1 MKNNDNRIR
10 QAFEAVTPDV
20 LDSVLRDLDEQKGT
34 GFIMTQN
41 KNNNWVKRI
50 SGIAAAVVILA
61 GAGISANA
69 YRVSNT
75 VASTVALDV
84 NPSVEI
90 KVNAKEKVLSVDALN
105 EDGKNIIGDM
115 DFKGSDIDL
124 AVNALI
130 GSMLKNGYLNEL
142 TNSILVS
149 VDNNDP
155 EKSAA
160 LRQRIADE
168 ISVILNNDAFS
179 ASVLSQTLTHD
190 AAVDEIASANDI
202 STGKAQLI
210 HQITRQNTFYSADDL
225 AAMSINELNLISM
238 SGGLKLENVS
248 ADGTASAK
256 AYIGEEAAK
265 QAALAHAGVE
275 ESAIT
280 HYEIELDM
288 ELGVMVYDVEFDA
301 DGIEYDYDIG
311 AENGEVVK
319 YDNKRDD
326 DSPKADSNSGGFT
339 ASLVIGEE
347 AAKQAAYTH
356 AGVNAEDV
364 LHVRAELDR
373 ERGITIYEVEFRT
386 AEYEYEYDINA
397 TTAEVVKYERESED
411 SVQQLMNYI
420 HEVNGLINEKRQEQ
434 TQEILNKAD
443 AYFTESEV
451 LLTALTHANVNA
463 DAAYDVSV
471 ELDKEHG
478 KAVYEVEFK
487 ADGYEYEYEI
497 DASTGDVLKF
507 DKELDD

>member
-1 MKNNDNRIR
+1 MKNNNDNRIR
-10 QAFEAVTPDV
+10 QAFEALTPDV

-41 KNNNWVKRI
+41 RKNIWVKRV

-61 GAGISANA
+61 GAGIFANA

-75 VASTVALDV
+75 VSSTVALDV

-105 EDGKNIIGDM
+105 EDGKTIIGDM

-160 LRQRIADE
+160 LRQRMADE
-168 ISVILNNDAFS
+168 ISVILNTDTFS
-179 ASVLSQTLTHD
+179 GSVLSQTISHNT
-190 AAVDEIASANDI
+190 AVDEIASANDI

-210 HQITRQNTFYSADDL
+210 HQITQQNTWYSAEDL
-225 AAMSINELNLISM
+225 ATMSINELNLISM
-238 SGGLKLENVS
+238 SGGLTLENVN
-248 ADGTASAK
+248 ATGTASAK
-256 AYIGEEAAK
+256 AYIGEDKAK
-265 QAALAHAGVE
+265 QAALNHAGVE

-280 HYEIELDM
+280 HYEIELDR
-288 ELGVMVYDVEFDA
+288 EAGVMVYDIEFDA
-301 DGIEYDYDIG
+301 SGLEYDYDIN
-311 AENGEVVK
+311 AETGEVVK

-326 DSPKADSNSGGFT
+326 GYRESGN
-339 ASLVIGEE
+339 ASGSVVSAPVISEE

-356 AGVNAEDV
+356 AGITEADV
-364 LHVRAELDR
+364 LHVKAKIDR
-373 ERGITIYEVEFRT
+373 EHGVVVYEIEFRT
-386 AEYEYEYDINA
+386 ATHEYDYDINA
-397 TTAEVVKYERESED
+397 TTGEVVKYERESED
-411 SVQQLMNYI
+411 SVQQLLDYI
-420 HEVNGLINEKRQEQ
+420 HEVNGKISDKTQEQ
-434 TQEILNKAD
+434 TQEYL
-443 AYFTESEV
+443 TESEV
-451 LLTALTHANVNA
+451 LLTALEHAGVKA
-463 DAAYDVSV
+463 EDAYDLSV
-471 ELDKEHG
+471 ELDNEHG

-487 ADGYEYEYEI
+487 SGGYEYEYEI

-507 DKELDD
+507 DKEFDD

>member
-1 MKNNDNRIR
+1 MKNTDNRIK

-20 LDSVLRDLDEQKGT
+20 LDAVLSDLNEQKGT

-41 KNNNWVKRI
+41 RKNNWVKRV

-61 GAGISANA
+61 GAGIFGNV
-69 YRVSNT
+69 YRVNNT
-75 VASTVALDV
+75 VSSTVALDV

-105 EDGKNIIGDM
+105 EDGKIIIGDM

-168 ISVILNNDAFS
+168 ISVILNTDTFS
-179 ASVLSQTLTHD
+179 GSVLSQTISHNT
-190 AAVDEIASANDI
+190 AVDEIASANDI

-210 HQITRQNTFYSADDL
+210 HQITQQNTWYSAEDL
-225 AAMSINELNLISM
+225 ATMSINELNLISM
-238 SGGLKLENVS
+238 SGGLKLENVN
-248 ADGTASAK
+248 ATGTASAK
-256 AYIGEEAAK
+256 AYIGEDKAK

-301 DGIEYDYDIG
+301 DGIEYDYDIS
-311 AENGEVVK
+311 AENGSVVK

-326 DSPKADSNSGGFT
+326 DSPKADSSSGGFS
-339 ASLVIGEE
+339 ASLVIGEDQ
-347 AAKQAAYTH
+347 AKQAAYTH
-356 AGVNAEDV
+356 AGITEADV
-364 LHVRAELDR
+364 LHVKAKIDR
-373 ERGITIYEVEFRT
+373 EHGVVVYEIEFRT
-386 AEYEYEYDINA
+386 ATHEYDYDINA
-397 TTAEVVKYERESED
+397 TTGEVGKYEREYEPRNAAD
-411 SVQQLMNYI
+411 
-420 HEVNGLINEKRQEQ
+420 
-434 TQEILNKAD
+434 ILNTEKNHIASTGGSQS
-443 AYFTESEV
+443 AENIAQEYLTESEV
-451 LLTALTHANVNA
+451 LLTALEHAGVKA
-463 DAAYDVSV
+463 EDAYDVSV
-471 ELDKEHG
+471 ELDNEHG
-478 KAVYEVEFK
+478 KAVYEAEFK
-487 ADGYEYEYEI
+487 SGGYEYEYEI

-507 DKELDD
+507 DKEFDD

>member
-1 MKNNDNRIR
+1 MKNTDNKKIK

-20 LDSVLRDLDEQKGT
+20 LDAVLSDLNEQKGT

-41 KNNNWVKRI
+41 KKTNCVRRV
-50 SGIAAAVVILA
+50 SGIAAAVVLLA
-61 GAGISANA
+61 GAGIFANA

-105 EDGKNIIGDM
+105 EDGKTIIGDM

-124 AVNALI
+124 AINALI

-160 LRQRIADE
+160 LRQRIAYE
-168 ISVILNNDAFS
+168 ISVILNTDAFS
-179 ASVLSQTLTHD
+179 GSVLSQTITHD

-210 HQITRQNTFYSADDL
+210 HQITQQNTFYSADDL
-225 AAMSINELNLISM
+225 ASMSINELNLISM
-238 SGGLKLENVS
+238 SGNLKLENVS

-265 QAALAHAGVE
+265 QAALTHAGVE

-311 AENGEVVK
+311 AENGAVVK

-326 DSPKADSNSGGFT
+326 DSPKADNNSGGFT
-339 ASLVIGEE
+339 ASFVIGEE

-364 LHVRAELDR
+364 LYVKAELDR
-373 ERGITIYEVEFRT
+373 ERGVTIYEVEFRT

-397 TTAEVVKYERESED
+397 TTGEVVKYEREYEPGSAAD
-411 SVQQLMNYI
+411 
-420 HEVNGLINEKRQEQ
+420 
-434 TQEILNKAD
+434 ILN
-443 AYFTESEV
+443 TEKNHIASAGGSQTAETIVDRAQIYLAEAEV
-451 LLTALTHANVNA
+451 LLSALTHANVNA

-471 ELDKEHG
+471 ELDNEHG

-487 ADGYEYEYEI
+487 ADGCEYEYEI

-507 DKELDD
+507 DKEYDD